1 MPPLPLAERLA
12 LIELYYQS
20 LIQADQFDVARKAL
34 TMIREVTREPS
45 AREYLDARLARL
57 AMCAAS
63 SAPGSRGPTS
73 TGGRSVWP
81 IRRGTSCSSSSG
93 PAWNMPNVREVGRLE
108 ELKPTI
114 EIADYGSSGSDVDSL
129 QDGAGGVDAILPQ
142 VRRFL
147 IEQNVTWPNL
157 VEGRGGSGYAKAYG
171 VSEIPANF
179 LVGRDGRIIHFDL
192 AGSNLE
198 RVLTKALG
206 Q

>member
-1 MPPLPLAERLA
+1 M
-12 LIELYYQS
+12 LIV
-20 LIQADQFDVARKAL
+20 FW
-34 TMIREVTREPS
+34 
-45 AREYLDARLARL
+45 
-57 AMCAAS
+57 AS
-63 SAPGSRGPTS
+63 
-73 TGGRSVWP
+73 
-81 IRRGTSCSSSSG
+81 
-93 PAWNMPNVREVGRLE
+93 WNMPNVREVGRLK
-108 ELKPTI
+108 ELELRPI
-114 EIADYGSSGSDVDSL
+114 RDRGLRIIGINVDSL

-198 RVLTKALG
+198 RVLTKRVG